1 MITQEELWAL
11 NVLTAVTTNAQAEL
25 ERVVAARQAIIKL
38 LEDKYNSTFDEQLG
52 QFKPEQ
58 EI

>member
-1 MITQEELWAL
+1 MIAQEELWAL
-11 NVLTAVTTNAQAEL
+11 NALTAVTTNAQAEL

>member
-11 NVLTAVTTNAQAEL
+11 NALTAVATNAQAEL

-38 LEDKYNSTFDEQLG
+38 LEEKYKSTFNEQTG

>member
-1 MITQEELWAL
+1 MVQAGVTSFQVFGGVVYE
-11 NVLTAVTTNAQAEL
+11 NQDTAASND
-25 ERVVAARQAIIKL
+25 ARQAIIKL

>member
-1 MITQEELWAL
+1 MIAQEELWAL
-11 NVLTAVTTNAQAEL
+11 NVLTAAATNAQAEL